1 MRMNLSAAIFCA
13 SALPALAADGAY
25 LDIIGYSPD
34 SRYFAFEQYGVQDG
48 SGFPYADIF
57 IVDLVSNTWVKGTPI
72 RERLEDEGARI
83 ATAHKAAMARAV
95 PLLKL
100 LAIGE
105 PAAILASN
113 PSGEVVAERSRIT
126 FDRWYRSSGPSSPD
140 NHERPEVRYELM
152 IGTVELPQAE
162 GCPDDMGK
170 TVGLVVSL
178 KRVLT
183 GEVKE
188 IHRDTSLPKS
198 RGCATGYD
206 IDTVVAHAGFPSPD
220 RMVAIIGTYS
230 FGFEGYDRRFIA
242 IPFVLD

>member
-1 MRMNLSAAIFCA
+1 MSAALLCV
-13 SALPALAADGAY
+13 SALPTLAADGAY

-72 RERLEDEGARI
+72 RERLDDEGARI
-83 ATAHKAAMARAV
+83 ATAHKAAMARAE
-95 PLLKL
+95 PLLQA
-100 LAIGE
+100 LAINE
-105 PAAILASN
+105 PAAIIASN
-113 PSGEVVAERSRIT
+113 PSGEVIAERGRIT

-140 NHERPEVRYELM
+140 NNEMPEIRYELRV
-152 IGTVELPQAE
+152 GTVDLPQAD

-170 TVGLVVSL
+170 TVGLTVSL
-178 KRVLT
+178 KRVST
-183 GEVKE
+183 GKVTE
-188 IHRDTSLPKS
+188 IHRDASLPKS

-206 IDTVVAHAGFPSPD
+206 IDTVVAHAGFPTPD
-220 RMVAIIGTYS
+220 RMVAIIGTYR

>member
-1 MRMNLSAAIFCA
+1 MRIKMAAALLCA
-13 SALPALAADGAY
+13 MALPALAADGAH

-57 IVDLVSNTWVKGTPI
+57 IVDLVANTWVKGTPI
-72 RERLEDEGARI
+72 RERLDDEEARI

-95 PLLKL
+95 PLLQS
-100 LAIGE
+100 LAINE
-105 PAAILASN
+105 PAAIIASN
-113 PSGEVVAERSRIT
+113 PSGEVIAERSRIT

-140 NHERPEVRYELM
+140 NKEMPEVRYELTA
-152 IGTVELPQAE
+152 GTVDLPQGE

-178 KRVLT
+178 KRMLT

-206 IDTVVAHAGFPSPD
+206 IDTVVAHAGYPSPD
-220 RMVAIIGTYS
+220 RMVAIIGVYS
-230 FGFEGYDRRFIA
+230 FGFEGHDRRFIV